1 MGESEWEQ
9 MLQWNKANKK
19 QKILGE
25 WIRQRNDECGLKN
38 SAQNESPSHIH
49 QHYAAFRLPNRRPFL
64 RLHRNRR
71 QATDG
76 GAKGGSSPPRR
87 LHPLVPSR
95 RPRYLESNT
104 FRTFVA
110 IYIIMN
116 PKQIKESL
124 SPVCK
129 KKKKLY
135 QVLGAS
141 NVQRFYSTNYF
152 PFLFFYFFPF
162 YLWGLWWN
170 KGFGMWFLKRVN
182 YFMEIVENW
191 YLLKG
196 RVWHFEKFLFW
207 VKIFGLGCFHGFSLS
222 WVELWIFFFF
232 WN

>member
-129 KKKKLY
+129 KKKKNCTKSWEH
-135 QVLGAS
+135 QMFKDFI
-141 NVQRFYSTNYF
+141 QQIIF
-152 PFLFFYFFPF
+152 PFYFF
-162 YLWGLWWN
+162 
-170 KGFGMWFLKRVN
+170 
-182 YFMEIVENW
+182 
-191 YLLKG
+191 
-196 RVWHFEKFLFW
+196 
-207 VKIFGLGCFHGFSLS
+207 
-222 WVELWIFFFF
+222 IFFPFTCEVYGETRDLECDF
-232 WN
+232 WNV